1 MNGAQAERNRMLR
14 ANGAGFLAILLWST
28 TVALARSLSEDLG
41 PITAAAAVYGVGS
54 AAAAV
59 NLIRQG
65 APLRRMAAL
74 PLRYLLGCGALFV
87 GYMVALFLAVGRADG
102 RVQVLE
108 VGLLNYLW
116 PVLTLLL
123 SVAIL
128 RKRAK
133 AIVLLPA
140 TAIALAGIIF
150 ILTHDVEVSWAS
162 FLRNLASNPV
172 AYGLGL
178 AAAVFWALYSTLTRL
193 WAGGHAR
200 GGVDLFIPATFVVLV
215 VGSVF
220 VDEPSA
226 WSWPVVAE
234 AAFLGL
240 ATYAAYGLWDVAMRE
255 GRIVL
260 VAAGSYLTPLLSTL
274 VSVVY
279 LAVTPGH
286 RLWWGCGLLIVGSV
300 LSALAVDERA
310 R

>member
-1 MNGAQAERNRMLR
+1 MNGARAESKRFLR

-41 PITAAAAVYGVGS
+41 PITAAATVYGVAS

-65 APLRRMAAL
+65 ALMQRIGAL
-74 PLRYLLGCGALFV
+74 PSRYLLGCGALFV
-87 GYMVALFLAVGRADG
+87 GYMVALFVAVGRADG

-123 SVAIL
+123 SVALL

-133 AIVLLPA
+133 AILLIPA
-140 TAIALAGIIF
+140 TALALAGIFF
-150 ILTHDVEVSWAS
+150 ILTHEVEVTWAS
-162 FLRNLASNPV
+162 FLRNLLSNPV

-178 AAAVFWALYSTLTRL
+178 AAAILWALYSTLTRL

-215 VGSVF
+215 AGAVF
-220 VDEPSA
+220 AVEA
-226 WSWPVVAE
+226 REWSWTTVAE
-234 AAFLGL
+234 AVFLGL
-240 ATYAAYGLWDVAMRE
+240 ATYAAYGLWDFAMRE

-279 LAVTPGH
+279 LAVAPGH

-300 LSALAVDERA
+300 LSALAVEERA

>member
-1 MNGAQAERNRMLR
+1 MYRFRAKSKPILR

-65 APLRRMAAL
+65 VLVRLIREL
-74 PLRYLLGCGALFV
+74 PSRYLLGCGALFV
-87 GYMVALFLAVGRADG
+87 GYMVALFLGVGRADG

-108 VGLLNYLW
+108 VGLLNYMW

-123 SVAIL
+123 SVALL

-133 AIVLLPA
+133 AVLLLPA
-140 TAIALAGIIF
+140 TALALAGIF
-150 ILTHDVEVSWAS
+150 FVLTHEVEVTLAS

-178 AAAVFWALYSTLTRL
+178 AAAVLWALYSTLTRL

-200 GGVDLFIPATFVVLV
+200 GGVDLFIPVTFMVLV
-215 VGSVF
+215 AGAVF
-220 VDEPSA
+220 VDEPRE
-226 WSWPVVAE
+226 WSWPAVAE
-234 AAFLGL
+234 ATFLGL

-279 LAVTPGH
+279 LAVTPGQ